1 MIDELIISG
10 KSYRITD
17 SPYDCSISLIK
28 SIDEMIPEK
37 SFYRNPK
44 LEYKYDD
51 ILAGKVLHLVT
62 GLDREFLAQ
71 AENLSDI
78 HFKFTHRLIFHIYNP
93 EPTGEMIFKKFKPI
107 VDIYENETIH
117 AFAEACDLIATGNPI
132 QLAEYI
138 LAVYLRKKREKYSE
152 LLAKSRIEFFDNFT
166 YDYFAD
172 LMNRHNETSAKIRQL
187 HPKIFDG
194 DGEGKSMSAL
204 ISQIAE
210 RGVFTE
216 KGRTAL
222 QCARNVAVGEFFDYV
237 ETIM

>member
-1 MIDELIISG
+1 MIDELIIQG

-28 SIDEMIPEK
+28 SIDEIIPEK

-44 LEYKYDD
+44 TEYKYDD

-78 HFKFTHRLIFHIYNP
+78 HFKFTHRLVFHIYNP

-107 VDIYENETIH
+107 ADIYENESIH
-117 AFAEACDLIATGNPI
+117 AFAEACDLIAAGNSI
-132 QLAEYI
+132 QVAEYI
-138 LAVYLRKKREKYSE
+138 LAVYLRKRKEKYSE
-152 LLAKSRIEFFDNFT
+152 LLAKSRLEFFESFT
-166 YDYFAD
+166 YDYFAY
-172 LMNRHNETSAKIRQL
+172 LMSEHNETSATIRQL
-187 HPKIFDG
+187 HSKIFEG
-194 DGEGKSMSAL
+194 TGEGKSMAAL
-204 ISQIAE
+204 ISQVAE

-216 KGRTAL
+216 GGKTAI
-222 QCARNVAVGEFFDYV
+222 QCARNVPVGKFFDYV
-237 ETIM
+237 ETIS